1 MKKIKA
7 WHIVIAV
14 ILVLTASAAAV
25 SFFAPNVFKPVKEFF
40 TGKDA
45 DEDKI
50 TDNGGTDSSAG
61 TGENTSQTADNS
73 GSGDANGLGSPVSSD
88 VPNNDGG
95 EIAVSG
101 NTGTDSTDSGNTAAG
116 AGTIGDS
123 ATDIGGAGKT
133 DYSGYSELFSMY
145 ASSLAESVS
154 VESVDLPASESE
166 LSLQLAKE
174 ALTLCSGGTM
184 IGQAGVFMNS
194 GFEVLMQAGYD
205 KATDDISHTCA
216 FSVGRKDIE
225 YNGQSRE
232 LLVVAIRGTSGS
244 EWFSNFDYA
253 DSHTDSSRFA
263 ENFLQAA
270 QAINLKLVPVLAAH
284 PDALILVCGHS
295 RGAAAANLLGMTLD
309 DLYGPEGIFVYT
321 FATPNTY
328 RGTDDLTGKYT
339 NIFNFINPADVVTEL
354 PLKAM
359 GYHHIGTDIVLPA
372 EPDAAQRVAEA
383 MVVMSQMSPSIKAYY
398 EDRYS
403 LTGKDSTDNSYTAYE
418 IMQAMASS
426 LTGLRS
432 DINGGINMADIYS
445 IMDAAPASGSSAF
458 APLVEL
464 LSRIIGRDGSYGVK
478 IFMQHMPAT
487 YTALIDAYEQLMAAY
502 GGMGFPDG
510 GMNIPDGGM
519 GFPDGGMSFPDGGL
533 NFPDGSGMSFP
544 DGSWGGE

>member
-7 WHIVIAV
+7 WHIILIVV
-14 ILVLTASAAAV
+14 LVLTASAAAV
-25 SFFAPNVFKPVKEFF
+25 SFFAPQVFTSVKEFF
-40 TGKDA
+40 TGKS
-45 DEDKI
+45 DKAAEAP
-50 TDNGGTDSSAG
+50 TDNGGSGTSQNAPDEGNKAVKDTGSSAG
-61 TGENTSQTADNS
+61 DTADSNIPDSGDNS
-73 GSGDANGLGSPVSSD
+73 GES
-88 VPNNDGG
+88 
-95 EIAVSG
+95 
-101 NTGTDSTDSGNTAAG
+101 
-116 AGTIGDS
+116 
-123 ATDIGGAGKT
+123 AGKT
-133 DYSGYSELFSMY
+133 DLSGYSELFSMY
-145 ASSLAESVS
+145 ASSMAESPS
-154 VESVDLPASESE
+154 VESVDLPESESV

-174 ALTLCSGGTM
+174 ALTLCSGGTKV
-184 IGQAGVFMNS
+184 GQAGVLMNS

-205 KATDDISHTCA
+205 KAADDISHTCA
-216 FSVGRKDIE
+216 FSVGRKDIIYRGE
-225 YNGQSRE
+225 SRE
-232 LLVVAIRGTSGS
+232 LLVIAIRGTSGS

-253 DSHTDSSRFA
+253 ESHSEESGFA

-270 QAINLKLVPVLAAH
+270 QTINIKLIPVLTGH

-403 LTGKDSTDNSYTAYE
+403 LTEKDSTDNSYTAYE

-445 IMDAAPASGSSAF
+445 IMDASPTSGSSAF

-464 LSRIIGRDGSYGVK
+464 LSRVVGRDGTFGVK

-510 GMNIPDGGM
+510 GMNFPDGGM
-519 GFPDGGMSFPDGGL
+519 GFPDGGI

-544 DGSWGGE
+544 DGGSWGGE